1 MIDLWEAMVLHF
13 KAADMPQIFCAYIDV
28 NMAYRFAYTAR
39 DLNLFDIYIYMKL
52 AVEVKT
58 S

>member
-13 KAADMPQIFCAYIDV
+13 KAADMPQIFCAFIDV

-39 DLNLFDIYIYMKL
+39 DLNLFDIYIYI
-52 AVEVKT
+52 
-58 S
+58 